1 MALVSKKQQSIK
13 YEGKLNEEP
22 WYRLYP
28 DISRYINYAGK
39 IIDIEINLPGVK
51 KEDII
56 LKVLPTWFH
65 IEAKR
70 IKDNI
75 LYSADTNFGTEII
88 PTKTTAKYNN
98 GLLAIKA
105 YILDPLEKAKEV
117 ELK

>member
-1 MALVSKKQQSIK
+1 MAIMSR
-13 YEGKLNEEP
+13 KLNSLEKKNSEEAN

-28 DISRYINYAGK
+28 DISRYVNYSLK
-39 IIDIEINLPGVK
+39 EIDIEINLPGVK

-65 IEAKR
+65 VEAKR
-70 IKDNI
+70 KKDNI
-75 LYSADTNFGTEII
+75 IYSADTNFGTEIV
-88 PTKTTAKYNN
+88 PTKTIAKYNN
-98 GLLAIKA
+98 GLLIIKA